1 MPLTLSMLLPLGMLL
16 PPGHAGQFWA
26 CCSPRG
32 MLVNSGN
39 AGQFWACWSILG
51 MLLSR
56 GMLVNSGHAAP
67 PGACW
72 SLLGILLPPGLAAPP
87 VERPPV
93 RPIASKQVIFAHHHF
108 TFPKKVTVW
117 GGKISSQISIER
129 LLILSPPSKRT
140 LKQKKLIFLINF
152 FFSRF

>member
-1 MPLTLSMLLPLGMLL
+1 MPLTLGMLLLLGMLL
-16 PPGHAGQFWA
+16 SLDMLFPSGHAASPGHAAPPG
-26 CCSPRG
+26 
-32 MLVNSGN
+32 
-39 AGQFWACWSILG
+39 ACWSILG
-51 MLLSR
+51 MLLPR

-67 PGACW
+67 PGACC

-93 RPIASKQVIFAHHHF
+93 RPIASNQVTFAHHHF

-129 LLILSPPSKRT
+129 LLISSPPSKRT

-152 FFSRF
+152 FSRF